1 MDYQYHIFAPYR
13 VCPLGAH
20 VDHQH
25 GLVTGFAIDK
35 GVDLWFNVN
44 ADGMVHLE
52 SRTFEGK
59 VDFDINAPSQVRE
72 HHWGDYARGAKYALN
87 KRFELT
93 HGISGVIQGSLP
105 VGGLSSSAAVL
116 IAYVMALAKANDIT
130 LQPFEMVKI
139 ASEAEREYIGLNN
152 GLLDQAC
159 IALSQKDQL
168 LFLDCDSN
176 EYRLIPFGGQG
187 PKVEGQRTKVESQR
201 DSVKGEA
208 TLDLRPQTFD
218 GNASDLRPQ
227 TFDGNASD
235 LRPQTFDGN
244 ASDLRPQTFDGNA
257 SGLPF
262 EIGIFFS
269 GLTRSLVNSDYNL
282 RVYEC
287 KTAAWNMLAYTDQ
300 PLKTFDKTFLR
311 DIPKTTFEKTR
322 DAMPARFARRAEH
335 FYSEYRRVRQGVT
348 AWETGNI
355 ELFGK
360 LSFDSCES
368 SIHNYECGSPELIAI
383 YEIMRELPGV
393 YGGRFSGAGFKGAC
407 IALVDPAFKKEIEQ
421 TLTQKYLAQFPEYAK
436 TFQVFW
442 VHPDDGARFVYDEQ
456 RTKDKGQ
463 RSKD

>member
-1 MDYQYHIFAPYR
+1 MGYQYHIFSPYR

-44 ADGMVHLE
+44 DNGHVHLE
-52 SRTFEGK
+52 SRTFDGI
-59 VDFDINAPSQVRE
+59 VDFEINAPSQIRE
-72 HHWGDYARGAKYALN
+72 HHWGDYARGAKFALR
-87 KRFELT
+87 KRFALKR
-93 HGISGVIQGSLP
+93 GITGVIKGSLP

-116 IAYVMALAKANDIT
+116 IAYVMAFAKANDIT
-130 LQPFEMVKI
+130 LQPFEVVKI

-159 IALSQKDQL
+159 IALGKKDEL
-168 LFLDCDSN
+168 LFLDCDTN
-176 EYRLIPFGGQG
+176 EYRHIKFG
-187 PKVEGQRTKVESQR
+187 
-201 DSVKGEA
+201 
-208 TLDLRPQTFD
+208 D
-218 GNASDLRPQ
+218 GNSLPKQ
-227 TFDGNASD
+227 G
-235 LRPQTFDGN
+235 
-244 ASDLRPQTFDGNA
+244 
-257 SGLPF
+257 GLEGLF

-311 DIPKTTFEKTR
+311 DIPKATFDKTKI
-322 DAMPARFARRAEH
+322 AMPARFARRAEH
-335 FYSEYRRVRQGVT
+335 FYTEYRRVRQGVT
-348 AWETGNI
+348 AWETGNLK
-355 ELFGK
+355 LFGK

-383 YEIMRELPGV
+383 YDIMRSLPGI

-407 IALVDPAFKKEIEQ
+407 IALVDPAHKENIEKV
-421 TLTQKYLAQFPEYAK
+421 LTEKYLEQFPEYEK

-442 VHPDDGARFVYDEQ
+442 VRPDDGARFVE
-456 RTKDKGQ
+456 
-463 RSKD
+463 S